1 MIMFIIYFILVIVL
15 SIIGLFFRFKSHSH
29 LAEYS
34 KNHAIKLFWLGSHAG
49 KKYLNEKGLRNKKK
63 ANTITIIL
71 IMITLLFF

>member
-1 MIMFIIYFILVIVL
+1 MIMFVIYFILVIVL

-29 LAEYS
+29 LTEYS

-63 ANTITIIL
+63 RTQ
-71 IMITLLFF
+71 LLLY